1 VTTLPR
7 KDRTVTRQDL
17 AEVVTRAGGVSRT
30 EAADLVGQ
38 VFGMISDALY
48 AGDPVLLSGFG
59 KFQVID
65 RAPRRARNVRAGHEM
80 MIGARK
86 VLVFKPAVGLVRELT
101 DKQAAPRATPKRE
114 RADFG

>member
-1 VTTLPR
+1 LSR

-17 AEVVTRAGGVSRT
+17 AEAVSRVSGLSRVDSG
-30 EAADLVGQ
+30 DLVSQ
-38 VFGMISDALY
+38 VIETIAGALQS
-48 AGDPVLLSGFG
+48 GEPVLLSGFG
-59 KFQVID
+59 KFQVTD

-101 DKQAAPRATPKRE
+101 EAQTVPRVKVERE
-114 RADFG
+114 RADFA